1 MAPTTLLE
9 LKGKNDALVMNAR
22 DWAVLAHVWEPGCPY
37 MPANLTDASG
47 VLQDLPAGWKQI
59 GEIQKAA
66 GVNIT
71 PDTQTTPIEGYG
83 SSNPRRTLVTSETFA
98 IDFLAQEWRKQN
110 LSMWHNTDLSSVN
123 ATPGQGFKARKTSQ
137 LGLQYYS
144 ILLLGL
150 DGTPGSE
157 IYIWFEFGKTAVT
170 QRQAM
175 SGQQNAE
182 LGMPLT
188 LNVFED
194 SEWGALYDFGVAG
207 SGFDDIAVDA
217 GFLSAAT
224 SIMVHPATGDLVAEE
239 LLQLTVIDD
248 NGQNRTAECTFES
261 ATPAA
266 ATVSASGLVTG
277 VATGSAVVTATLGA
291 LTDTCTVTVA

>member
-47 VLQDLPAGWKQI
+47 ILQDLPTGWNQI

-71 PDTQTTPIEGYG
+71 PDTQTSPIEGYG

-98 IDFLAQEWRKQN
+98 IDFYAQEWRKQN

-150 DGTPGSE
+150 DGTPGNE

-175 SGQQNAE
+175 AGQQNAE

-207 SGFDDIAVDA
+207 PGFDDIAVDA

-224 SIMVHPATGDLVAEE
+224 SITVHPSTADLLADE
-239 LLQLTVIDD
+239 LLQLTVIDN

-266 ATVSASGLVTG
+266 ATVSTSGLVTG
-277 VATGSAVVTATLGA
+277 VATGSAVITATLDA
-291 LTDTCTVTVA
+291 LTDTCTVTLA